1 MRNDL
6 INEKFLKNYETIV
19 VQEEPK
25 YWLLKAYENDLK
37 TTFKDFEN
45 K

>member
-6 INEKFLKNYETIV
+6 INEKILKIMAKEHY
-19 VQEEPK
+19 EEPK